1 MPGILPMKVIKV
13 GTSSQSRIAQACDR
27 CRSKKI
33 RCDGIRPTCSQ
44 CSNVGFECKTSDKL
58 SRRAFPRGY
67 TESLEERVRQLE
79 SEVREL
85 KDLLDEKDEKIE
97 MISKMHGH
105 RPPFVGISA
114 SPRSPVEAKRDAS
127 PSVKQDIFRVQ
138 ATPLLLGVENSDS
151 YFMGSSSGRAF
162 IETFKRK
169 IQENGK
175 PCSDFNPEAF
185 LHIQGCYP
193 LVSKPP
199 SQSLRV
205 PPRLF
210 SDRCVNV
217 YFQEWAP
224 LFPILH
230 KPTFLHL
237 YEEFATDSDRIKNSH
252 KLAQLYL
259 VFSIA
264 GLSSELPDLEQ
275 IAACEIQWQKA
286 LDAVMMDNTM
296 HTLQCLV
303 LALVYCT
310 IRADYKRLQHYK
322 AVAVGLSHRLGL
334 HQSQKRFSFGALT
347 TETRKRVFWT
357 LYSLDCFSAA
367 ILGLPKLMKEEDIH
381 AEYPSDTDDEYVT
394 EKGFQPTLPGEYT
407 RISSALALFR
417 LSRILAQV
425 LEKNYPAATSHE
437 LSLQQMSILDAELQE
452 WSESLPT
459 HLKLNFVQDKPST
472 DITGSRSPILA
483 LAYYYIRTLVYRPA
497 IGSSLGGKATP
508 ALLATAESSKHI
520 IQIIQL
526 LEERSMSFSFC
537 LNKTDVLVLCGVT
550 LLYQSLELKHDSKL
564 MKDAERLVNAVLKTL
579 QKVRAAGISDLKRVA
594 RMLIIVDEPSQPT
607 PMQRSPGTTMAAPPS
622 RTSPPASILKKNSPY
637 GIGRHTGAT
646 MSETDL
652 LSQQEKLRR
661 MTMPSTSNG
670 RPELYRAQS
679 RASFDHTGI
688 EQPVSRRDH
697 RFSIAQIQQTMMR
710 MSSAHKMKPGLDYLS
725 LSSNNTTSNPQPPSP
740 IHNRIPS
747 QPMATS
753 QQPQTPLYQPNQM
766 NKNVSGGGGISL
778 SEWEALLGAMDGGQV
793 NVYDA
798 IYGGPA
804 LSLETPTNATTNY
817 TEWSPDSWDLS
828 GINIGDLDLTTS
840 AAGPQSVLSLS
851 DESLSSGDDLA
862 SNELYLGMTSDE
874 YQSSLLNGR
883 NSHDE
888 PLILDGLDLTLGL

>member
-1 MPGILPMKVIKV
+1 MRPLP
-13 GTSSQSRIAQACDR
+13 
-27 CRSKKI
+27 
-33 RCDGIRPTCSQ
+33 
-44 CSNVGFECKTSDKL
+44 FEKDTMRRDPADV
-58 SRRAFPRGY
+58 RAFPRGY

-85 KDLLDEKDEKIE
+85 KDLLDEKDEKID
-97 MISKMHGH
+97 MLSKMHGH
-105 RPPFVGISA
+105 HRPPSTRSSA
-114 SPRSPVEAKRDAS
+114 SPKPLVKPERDSGATA
-127 PSVKQDIFRVQ
+127 KQDVFRVQ

-175 PCSDFNPEAF
+175 PCGDFNPEAF

-193 LVSKPP
+193 LVAKPP
-199 SQSLRV
+199 PQPLRA

-224 LFPILH
+224 LFPVLH

-237 YEEFATDSDRIKNSH
+237 YEDFASDADKVKNNH

-264 GLSSELPDLEQ
+264 ALSSELPDLDL
-275 IAACEIQWQKA
+275 IAACELQWQRA
-286 LDAVMMDNTM
+286 LDAIMMDNTM

-303 LALVYCT
+303 LALIYCT

-322 AVAVGLSHRLGL
+322 AIAVGLSHRLGL

-347 TETRKRVFWT
+347 IETRKKVFWT

-367 ILGLPKLMKEEDIH
+367 ILGLPKLMREDDIH

-394 EKGFQPTLPGEYT
+394 EKGFQPTLPGEHT

-417 LSRILAQV
+417 LSRILAHV
-425 LEKNYPAATSHE
+425 LEKNYPAAASHE
-437 LSLQQMSILDAELQE
+437 LSLQQMTILDTELRAWDE
-452 WSESLPT
+452 ALPT

-472 DITGSRSPILA
+472 DVTGSRSPILA
-483 LAYYYIRTLVYRPA
+483 LAYYYVRTLIYRPA
-497 IGSSLGGKATP
+497 IGSSLGGKAAP
-508 ALLATAESSKHI
+508 ALLATAESSKHM

-537 LNKTDVLVLCGVT
+537 LNKTDVLVLCGMT

-564 MKDAERLVNAVLKTL
+564 MKDIERLTNAVLKTL
-579 QKVRAAGISDLKRVA
+579 QKVRAAGICDLKRVA
-594 RMLIIVDEPSQPT
+594 RMLIPIGDSSQPT
-607 PMQRSPGTTMAAPPS
+607 SMQKSPGMSMAAPP
-622 RTSPPASILKKNSPY
+622 RTSPAASTLKKGLPY
-637 GIGRHTGAT
+637 GRHTGAA

-661 MTMPSTSNG
+661 MTMPNSSTT
-670 RPELYRAQS
+670 RPELYRTQS
-679 RASFDHTGI
+679 RASFDHTSTD
-688 EQPVSRRDH
+688 QSASQQRDH
-697 RFSIAQIQQTMMR
+697 RFSISQIQQTMMR
-710 MSSAHKMKPGLDYLS
+710 MSPVRKAKANMDYLS
-725 LSSNNTTSNPQPPSP
+725 LSNNTTSNPQQPPSP
-740 IHNRIPS
+740 TQNHMPPS
-747 QPMATS
+747 QPIPPS
-753 QQPQTPLYQPNQM
+753 HQPQTSLYPPTQM
-766 NKNVSGGGGISL
+766 NKGVSGGGVSL
-778 SEWEALLGAMDGGQV
+778 SEWEAMLGAMDGGQI

-804 LSLETPTNATTNY
+804 LSLETPTTYA
-817 TEWSPDSWDLS
+817 EWTPDPWDLS
-828 GINIGDLDLTTS
+828 SFSIGDLDLSTN

-851 DESLSSGDDLA
+851 DESLSSGDDL
-862 SNELYLGMTSDE
+862 SNEMYLGH
-874 YQSSLLNGR
+874 R
-883 NSHDE
+883 NSHDGPIVLE
-888 PLILDGLDLTLGL
+888 GLDMGLDMSLGL

>member
-85 KDLLDEKDEKIE
+85 KDLLDEKDEKID
-97 MISKMHGH
+97 MLSKMHGH
-105 RPPFVGISA
+105 RSPSVRSSA
-114 SPRSPVEAKRDAS
+114 SPKPLAKPERDSGA
-127 PSVKQDIFRVQ
+127 PVKQDVFRVQ

-175 PCSDFNPEAF
+175 PCGDFNPEAF

-193 LVSKPP
+193 LVAKPP
-199 SQSLRV
+199 SHSLRV

-224 LFPILH
+224 LFPVLH

-237 YEEFATDSDRIKNSH
+237 YEDFASDSDKVKNNH

-264 GLSSELPDLEQ
+264 ALSSEHPDLEQ

-286 LDAVMMDNTM
+286 LDAIMMDNTM

-322 AVAVGLSHRLGL
+322 AIAVGLSHRLGL

-347 TETRKRVFWT
+347 IETRKKVFWT
-357 LYSLDCFSAA
+357 LYTLDCFSAA
-367 ILGLPKLMKEEDIH
+367 ILGLPKLMREDDIH

-394 EKGFQPTLPGEYT
+394 EKGFQPTLPGEHT

-417 LSRILAQV
+417 LSRILAHV
-425 LEKNYPAATSHE
+425 LEKNYPAAASHE
-437 LSLQQMSILDAELQE
+437 LSLQQMSILDTELRA
-452 WSESLPT
+452 WDESLPT

-472 DITGSRSPILA
+472 DVTGSRSPILA
-483 LAYYYIRTLVYRPA
+483 LAYYYIRTLIYRPA
-497 IGSSLGGKATP
+497 IGSNLGAKAAP
-508 ALLATAESSKHI
+508 AVLATADSSKSI

-537 LNKTDVLVLCGVT
+537 LNKTDVLVLCGMT

-564 MKDAERLVNAVLKTL
+564 IKDIERLTNVVLKML
-579 QKVRAAGISDLKRVA
+579 QKARAAGICDLQRVA
-594 RMLIIVDEPSQPT
+594 RMLIMVGEPSQPSS
-607 PMQRSPGTTMAAPPS
+607 MQKSPGMPMAAPP
-622 RTSPPASILKKNSPY
+622 RTSPPASVFTKGSPY
-637 GIGRHTGAT
+637 GRHPGAA

-652 LSQQEKLRR
+652 LSQQEKIRR
-661 MTMPSTSNG
+661 MTIPSSSAT
-670 RPELYRAQS
+670 RPELYRTQS
-679 RASFDHTGI
+679 RASFDHTSTD
-688 EQPVSRRDH
+688 QPTSRRDH
-697 RFSIAQIQQTMMR
+697 HFSISQIQQSMMR
-710 MSSAHKMKPGLDYLS
+710 MSPNRKAKPNMDYLS
-725 LSSNNTTSNPQPPSP
+725 LGNNATSNPQPPSP
-740 IHNRIPS
+740 NQNRMPPS
-747 QPMATS
+747 QPIPPSHQA
-753 QQPQTPLYQPNQM
+753 QPSLYPPTLM
-766 NKNVSGGGGISL
+766 NKGVSGGGISL
-778 SEWEALLGAMDGGQV
+778 SEWEALLGAMDGGQI

-804 LSLETPTNATTNY
+804 LSLETPTSAATNY
-817 TEWSPDSWDLS
+817 TEWTPDPWDLS
-828 GINIGDLDLTTS
+828 GFNIGELDLSTGTS
-840 AAGPQSVLSLS
+840 AAGPQSVLSIS
-851 DESLSSGDDLA
+851 DESLSSGDDL
-862 SNELYLGMTSDE
+862 SNDLYLNVKGDD
-874 YQSSLLNGR
+874 YQTGLVPHR
-883 NSHDE
+883 NSHDG
-888 PLILDGLDLTLGL
+888 PLVLEGLDMGLGL

>member
-1 MPGILPMKVIKV
+1 MGSGPSIELFCYDFDVHASPQNPKVVLHI
-13 GTSSQSRIAQACDR
+13 IACQDA
-27 CRSKKI
+27 
-33 RCDGIRPTCSQ
+33 G
-44 CSNVGFECKTSDKL
+44 
-58 SRRAFPRGY
+58 RRAFPRGY

-79 SEVREL
+79 TEVREL
-85 KDLLDEKDEKIE
+85 KDLLDEKDEKID
-97 MISKMHGH
+97 MLSKMHGN
-105 RPPFVGISA
+105 RSPSARLSA
-114 SPRSPVEAKRDAS
+114 SPKPPVRPERDGGPPA
-127 PSVKQDIFRVQ
+127 KQDVFRVQ

-175 PCSDFNPEAF
+175 PCGDFNPEAF

-193 LVSKPP
+193 LVAKPL

-224 LFPILH
+224 LFPVLH

-237 YEEFATDSDRIKNSH
+237 YEDFASDSDKIKNNH

-264 GLSSELPDLEQ
+264 ALSSEQPDLEQ
-275 IAACEIQWQKA
+275 IAACELQWQKA

-322 AVAVGLSHRLGL
+322 AIAVGLSHRLGL

-347 TETRKRVFWT
+347 IETRKKVFWT
-357 LYSLDCFSAA
+357 LYTLDCFSAA
-367 ILGLPKLMKEEDIH
+367 ILGLPKLLKEEDIH

-394 EKGFQPTLPGEYT
+394 EKGFQPTLPGEHT

-417 LSRILAQV
+417 LSRILANV
-425 LEKNYPAATSHE
+425 LEKIYPAATSHE
-437 LSLQQMSILDAELQE
+437 LSLQQMSLLDAELRAWDE
-452 WSESLPT
+452 ALPT

-472 DITGSRSPILA
+472 DVTGSRSPILA
-483 LAYYYIRTLVYRPA
+483 LAHYYVRTLIFRPA
-497 IGSSLGGKATP
+497 IGSSLGPKAAP
-508 ALLATAESSKHI
+508 ALMATADSSKYI

-537 LNKTDVLVLCGVT
+537 LNKTDILVLCGMT
-550 LLYQSLELKHDSKL
+550 LLYQGLELKHDSKL
-564 MKDAERLVNAVLKTL
+564 MKDIERLTNVVLKTL
-579 QKVRAAGISDLKRVA
+579 QKARAAGLSDLKRVA
-594 RMLIIVDEPSQPT
+594 RMFIIIGEPPQPAS
-607 PMQRSPGTTMAAPPS
+607 MQKSPGMAMAAPPIN
-622 RTSPPASILKKNSPY
+622 SPPAGSFTKGSPY
-637 GIGRHTGAT
+637 SRHAGAI

-661 MTMPSTSNG
+661 MTMPSSSVT
-670 RPELYRAQS
+670 RPELYRTQS
-679 RASFDHTGI
+679 RASFDHTSTD
-688 EQPVSRRDH
+688 QSTSQRDH
-697 RFSIAQIQQTMMR
+697 RFSVSQIQQSRMR
-710 MSSAHKMKPGLDYLS
+710 MSPTRRTKANMDYLS
-725 LSSNNTTSNPQPPSP
+725 LGNNTASNTQPLSP
-740 IHNRIPS
+740 NHNHIPPS
-747 QPMATS
+747 QPIPPS
-753 QQPQTPLYQPNQM
+753 HQPQAPLYPPNPT
-766 NKNVSGGGGISL
+766 NKGVSGGGISL
-778 SEWEALLGAMDGGQV
+778 GEWEALLGAMDGGQI

-804 LSLETPTNATTNY
+804 LSLETPTSAAANY
-817 TEWSPDSWDLS
+817 TEWTPDPWDLPRF
-828 GINIGDLDLTTS
+828 NIRDLDLS
-840 AAGPQSVLSLS
+840 ANAGGPQSVLSLS
-851 DESLSSGDDLA
+851 DESLSSGDDL
-862 SNELYLGMTSDE
+862 SNDLYLTM
-874 YQSSLLNGR
+874 NGEDYKSGLIPHR
-883 NSHDE
+883 NSHDGSSV
-888 PLILDGLDLTLGL
+888 LDGLDLSLGL

>member
-97 MISKMHGH
+97 MLSKMHGH
-105 RPPFVGISA
+105 HRPPCARSSA
-114 SPRSPVEAKRDAS
+114 SPKPPVKPERDPGSPAKHD
-127 PSVKQDIFRVQ
+127 VFRVQ

-169 IQENGK
+169 MQENGK
-175 PCSDFNPEAF
+175 PCGDFNPEAF

-193 LVSKPP
+193 LVAKSPP
-199 SQSLRV
+199 HSSRA

-210 SDRCVNV
+210 SDKCVNV

-224 LFPILH
+224 LFPVLH
-230 KPTFLHL
+230 KPTFLHI
-237 YEEFATDSDRIKNSH
+237 YEDFASDSDKIKNNH

-264 GLSSELPDLEQ
+264 ALSSELPDLEL
-275 IAACEIQWQKA
+275 IAACELQWQKA

-322 AVAVGLSHRLGL
+322 AIAVGLSHRLGL

-347 TETRKRVFWT
+347 IETRKKIFWT

-367 ILGLPKLMKEEDIH
+367 ILGLPKLMREEDIH

-394 EKGFQPTLPGEYT
+394 EKGFQPTLPGEHT

-417 LSRILAQV
+417 LSRILACV
-425 LEKNYPAATSHE
+425 LEKIYPAAASHE
-437 LSLQQMSILDAELQE
+437 LSLQQMSALDAKLRE
-452 WSESLPT
+452 WNESLPT
-459 HLKLNFVQDKPST
+459 HLKLNFAQDKPST
-472 DITGSRSPILA
+472 DVTGSRSPILA
-483 LAYYYIRTLVYRPA
+483 LAYYYIRALVHRPA
-497 IGSSLGGKATP
+497 VGSNLGAKAAP
-508 ALLATAESSKHI
+508 ALMATADSSKHI

-537 LNKTDVLVLCGVT
+537 LNKTDVLALCGMT

-564 MKDAERLVNAVLKTL
+564 MKDIERLTNAVLKTL
-579 QKVRAAGISDLKRVA
+579 QKEKAPGISDLKRVA
-594 RMLIIVDEPSQPT
+594 RMLIMVGDSPQPAST
-607 PMQRSPGTTMAAPPS
+607 QKSPGIMTMAAPQ
-622 RTSPPASILKKNSPY
+622 RTSPPASTFKKGLPY
-637 GIGRHTGAT
+637 SRHTGAA

-661 MTMPSTSNG
+661 MTMPSSSAA
-670 RPELYRAQS
+670 RAELYRTQS
-679 RASFDHTGI
+679 PASFDHTD
-688 EQPVSRRDH
+688 QSTSRRNH
-697 RFSIAQIQQTMMR
+697 RFSISHTQQAMMR
-710 MSSAHKMKPGLDYLS
+710 ASPSHKANPNMDYLS
-725 LSSNNTTSNPQPPSP
+725 LGNNTASNPQSRSPSQTHIPPSRAMP
-740 IHNRIPS
+740 PS
-747 QPMATS
+747 H
-753 QQPQTPLYQPNQM
+753 QPQAPLYPPSSM
-766 NKNVSGGGGISL
+766 HKGISGSGVTL
-778 SEWEALLGAMDGGQV
+778 GEWEALLGAMDGGQI

-798 IYGGPA
+798 MYGGPA
-804 LSLETPTNATTNY
+804 ISLETPTSAATHY
-817 TEWSPDSWDLS
+817 TEWAADPWDLS
-828 GINIGDLDLTTS
+828 GFHIGDLDLGHTS
-840 AAGPQSVLSLS
+840 AGGPQSVLSLS
-851 DESLSSGDDLA
+851 DDSLSSAAEDL
-862 SNELYLGMTSDE
+862 SNELYLGVKGED
-874 YQSSLLNGR
+874 YQGGLLPHHR
-883 NSHDE
+883 NSHDGPVGLE
-888 PLILDGLDLTLGL
+888 GLDMSLVL

>member
-79 SEVREL
+79 TENREL
-85 KDLLDEKDEKIE
+85 KDLLDEKDEKID
-97 MISKMHGH
+97 MLSKMHGH
-105 RPPFVGISA
+105 RAPSARLSA
-114 SPRSPVEAKRDAS
+114 SPKPPARPERDGS
-127 PSVKQDIFRVQ
+127 LPVKQDVFRVQ

-169 IQENGK
+169 IQENGN
-175 PCSDFNPEAF
+175 PCGDFNPEAF

-193 LVSKPP
+193 LVAKPP
-199 SQSLRV
+199 LPSLRV

-224 LFPILH
+224 LFPVLH

-237 YEEFATDSDRIKNSH
+237 YEDFASDSDKIKSNH

-264 GLSSELPDLEQ
+264 ALSSEQPDLEQ
-275 IAACEIQWQKA
+275 IAACELQWQKA

-322 AVAVGLSHRLGL
+322 AIAVGLSHRLGL

-347 TETRKRVFWT
+347 IETRKKVFWT

-367 ILGLPKLMKEEDIH
+367 ILGLPKLLKDDDIH

-394 EKGFQPTLPGEYT
+394 EKGFQPTLPGEHT

-417 LSRILAQV
+417 LSRILANV

-437 LSLQQMSILDAELQE
+437 LSLQQMASLDAELRAWDE
-452 WSESLPT
+452 ALPT

-472 DITGSRSPILA
+472 DVTGSRSPILA
-483 LAYYYIRTLVYRPA
+483 LAYYYVRTLIYRPA
-497 IGSSLGGKATP
+497 VGSSLGAKAAP

-537 LNKTDVLVLCGVT
+537 LNKTDTLVLCGVT
-550 LLYQSLELKHDSKL
+550 LLYQGLELKHDSKL
-564 MKDAERLVNAVLKTL
+564 MKDVERLTNVVLNTL
-579 QKVRAAGISDLKRVA
+579 QKARAAGINDLKRVA
-594 RMLIIVDEPSQPT
+594 RMLIMVGEPSPT
-607 PMQRSPGTTMAAPPS
+607 ASAHKSPSMAIAAPG
-622 RTSPPASILKKNSPY
+622 RDSPPATTFTKGSPY
-637 GIGRHTGAT
+637 GRHGGAA

-661 MTMPSTSNG
+661 MTMPSAP
-670 RPELYRAQS
+670 RPELYRTPS
-679 RASFDHTGI
+679 RASYDHTSTD
-688 EQPVSRRDH
+688 QSASQRDH
-697 RFSIAQIQQTMMR
+697 RFSVSQIQQTIMR
-710 MSSAHKMKPGLDYLS
+710 MSPNQRTKPNMDYLS
-725 LSSNNTTSNPQPPSP
+725 LGNSTASNPQPLSP
-740 IHNRIPS
+740 NQNQMSHS
-747 QPMATS
+747 QPIPPNH
-753 QQPQTPLYQPNQM
+753 QPQAPLYPPNPPS
-766 NKNVSGGGGISL
+766 KGVSGGGISL
-778 SEWEALLGAMDGGQV
+778 SEWEALLGAMDGGQI

-804 LSLETPTNATTNY
+804 LSLETPTSAVPNYSEWTTD
-817 TEWSPDSWDLS
+817 PWDLS
-828 GINIGDLDLTTS
+828 GFNLRDLDLS
-840 AAGPQSVLSLS
+840 ANTHVPQSVLSLS
-851 DESLSSGDDLA
+851 DESLSSGDDL
-862 SNELYLGMTSDE
+862 STDLYLSM
-874 YQSSLLNGR
+874 NGDDYKSGLIPR
-883 NSHDE
+883 RDSHDG
-888 PLILDGLDLTLGL
+888 PSVLDGLDMGLGV